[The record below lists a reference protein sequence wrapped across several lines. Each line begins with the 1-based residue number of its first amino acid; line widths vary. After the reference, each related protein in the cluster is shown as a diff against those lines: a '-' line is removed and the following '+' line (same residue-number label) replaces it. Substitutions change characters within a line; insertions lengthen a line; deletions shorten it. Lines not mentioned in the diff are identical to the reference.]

1 MLISGFHGGNFY
13 PQKLPHMN
21 LTCSEVQKSLA
32 WVIQDRRAK
41 KPADVYE
48 KEKKN
53 ASHSPYS
60 LYEKNNMEIEIIKLK
75 ITSSGI
81 KKKMIHTSKD
91 AQATAAIWSC
101 GQNPWKAQLREATS
115 GLTAGPQNRA
125 LLSRVRN
132 DHTPERHT
140 GRWPWPARSWQLGFL
155 TDSSCLTGA
164 WLPSGT
170 RGGAYL
176 LAQETGGIY
185 GGAVTGL
192 SLESKFWTG
201 WGLPHFPSQGDG

>member
-1 MLISGFHGGNFY
+1 MKKKKKKCKSFSLLTLWKKQHGNRNYKAQNNFFR
-13 PQKLPHMN
+13 N
-21 LTCSEVQKSLA
+21 
-32 WVIQDRRAK
+32 
-41 KPADVYE
+41 
-48 KEKKN
+48 
-53 ASHSPYS
+53 
-60 LYEKNNMEIEIIKLK
+60 
-75 ITSSGI
+75 